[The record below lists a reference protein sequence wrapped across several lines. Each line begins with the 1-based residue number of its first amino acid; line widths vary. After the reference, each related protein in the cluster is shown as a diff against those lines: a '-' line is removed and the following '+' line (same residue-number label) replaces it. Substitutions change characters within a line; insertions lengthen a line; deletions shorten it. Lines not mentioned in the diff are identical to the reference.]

1 MSQASKLTMNS
12 LILATGVSN
21 PRAAEVIDD
30 AISAFVHQK
39 IETQRI
45 DLGGRTIVAT
55 LIRHDPAHYEAIL
68 KDLRTAGDQENLDI
82 AMLETEEAF

>member
-1 MSQASKLTMNS
+1 VSQASKLTMNS

-21 PRAAEVIDD
+21 TRAAEV
-30 AISAFVHQK
+30 FVHQK

-82 AMLETEEAF
+82 AMLETEEAS